1 MSMIDMDYDA
11 IVIGTGFGGLYAI
24 KKLRDELNLKV
35 RAFDKAAEVGG
46 TWFWNKYPGA
56 LSDSETHLYRYCWEK
71 DLLQTFDIKNKYI
84 NGPDVFN
91 YLKAVADKHDL
102 RKNIEFNTG
111 INSAHFDELN
121 NQWIVTTDKGDVF
134 RARFLITALGLLSAP
149 NLPKIKG
156 IENFKGELYHTSRW
170 PENAEMSGKRVAV
183 IGTGSTGVQVI
194 TSLAPKVKHL
204 TVLQRSAQYTVPIG
218 NSQLSEQEVKTIRNN
233 YEKIWDQVWN
243 SALGFGLNETDRPT
257 FSVTPEERKAIFED
271 AWQKGGGFRFMFET
285 FGDIATNMEA
295 NIEAQ
300 NFIKNKIAEIVK
312 DPEIAK
318 KLMPKDLYAKRP
330 LCDSGYYAVF
340 NRDNVTLED
349 VKSNPIQEIT
359 EQGVRL
365 TDGKFIELDVL
376 ICATGFDAV
385 DGNYIRMDIRG
396 RNGLEMKDYW
406 KEGPSSYLGIT
417 VANYPNMFMVLGP
430 NGPFT
435 NLPPSIETQV
445 EWISDFIQFAQE
457 QNIESIEAPA
467 IEEEKWT
474 QVCADIAA
482 QTLFPKA
489 ESWIFGANI
498 PGKKNTVYFYMGGL
512 KEYRSVLA
520 QARLNNFSNFK
531 LKAKSHSKESV
542 VAS

>member
-1 MSMIDMDYDA
+1 MSMTDMNYDA

-24 KKLRDELNLKV
+24 KKLRDELNLSV
-35 RAFDKAAEVGG
+35 RAFDKATEVGG

-170 PENAEMSGKRVAV
+170 PEHVDVSEKRVAV

-194 TSLAPKVKHL
+194 TSIAPKVKHL

-218 NSQLSEQEVKTIRNN
+218 NSQLSEQEVKNIRDN
-233 YEKIWDQVWN
+233 YEKIWDHVWN

-285 FGDIATNMEA
+285 FGDIATNMDA

-300 NFIKNKIAEIVK
+300 NFVKNKISEIVK
-312 DPEIAK
+312 DSETAQ

-359 EQGVRL
+359 EKGVLL
-365 TDGKFIELDVL
+365 TDGKFIELDML

-396 RNGLEMKDYW
+396 RNSLEMKDYW
-406 KEGPSSYLGIT
+406 KEGPSSYLGVT

-445 EWISDFIQFAQE
+445 EWISDVIQYAQE
-457 QNIESIEAPA
+457 HKIEAIEAPES
-467 IEEEKWT
+467 EEKKWT
-474 QVCADIAA
+474 QLCADIAA

-512 KEYRSVLA
+512 KEYRSVLT
-520 QARLNNFSNFK
+520 QVRLNNFSNFK
-531 LKAKSHSKESV
+531 LTAKLHSKESV
-542 VAS
+542 VAL

>member
-71 DLLQTFDIKNKYI
+71 DLLQAFDIKNKYI

-406 KEGPSSYLGIT
+406 KEGPSSYLGVT

-435 NLPPSIETQV
+435 NLPPSIESQV
-445 EWISDFIQFAQE
+445 EWISDFIQYVQE
-457 QNIESIEAPA
+457 QNIESIEAPV
-467 IEEEKWT
+467 IEEEKWS

-520 QARLNNFSNFK
+520 QVRLNNFSNFK
-531 LKAKSHSKESV
+531 LTAKSHSKESV

>member
-35 RAFDKAAEVGG
+35 RAFDKATEVGG

-71 DLLQTFDIKNKYI
+71 ELLQTFDIKNKYI

-156 IENFKGELYHTSRW
+156 IEKFKGELYHTSRW
-170 PENAEMSGKRVAV
+170 PEHVDVSGKRVAV

-194 TSLAPKVKHL
+194 TSIAPKVKHL

-218 NSQLSEQEVKTIRNN
+218 NSQLSEQEVKNIRDN
-233 YEKIWDQVWN
+233 YEQIWDQVWN

-285 FGDIATNMEA
+285 FGDIATNMDA

-300 NFIKNKIAEIVK
+300 NFVKNKIIEIVK
-312 DPEIAK
+312 DPETAQ

-340 NRDNVTLED
+340 NRENVTLED

-359 EQGVRL
+359 EKGVLL
-365 TDGKFIELDVL
+365 TDGKFIELDML

-396 RNGLEMKDYW
+396 RNGLEIKDYW
-406 KEGPSSYLGIT
+406 KEGPSSYLGVT

-435 NLPPSIETQV
+435 NLPPSIESQV
-445 EWISDFIQFAQE
+445 EWISDFIQYAQE
-457 QNIESIEAPA
+457 QDIESIEAPV
-467 IEEEKWT
+467 IEEEKWS

-520 QARLNNFSNFK
+520 QVRLNNFSNFK
-531 LKAKSHSKESV
+531 LAAKSHSKESV

>member
-1 MSMIDMDYDA
+1 MSMTDMNYDA

-24 KKLRDELNLKV
+24 KKLRDELNLSV
-35 RAFDKAAEVGG
+35 RAFDKATEVGG

-71 DLLQTFDIKNKYI
+71 ELLQEFDIKNKYI

-121 NQWIVTTDKGDVF
+121 NQWVVTTDKGDVF
-134 RARFLITALGLLSAP
+134 RSRFLVTALGLLSAP

-170 PENAEMSGKRVAV
+170 PEHVDVSEKRVAV

-194 TSLAPKVKHL
+194 TSIAPKVKHL

-218 NSQLSEQEVKTIRNN
+218 NSQLSEQEVKNIRDN
-233 YEKIWDQVWN
+233 YEQIWDQVWN

-285 FGDIATNMEA
+285 FGDIATNMDA

-300 NFIKNKIAEIVK
+300 NFVKNKITEIVK
-312 DPEIAK
+312 DPETAQ

-340 NRDNVTLED
+340 NRENVTLED

-359 EQGVRL
+359 EKGVLL
-365 TDGKFIELDVL
+365 TDGKFIELDML

-406 KEGPSSYLGIT
+406 KEGPSSYLGVT

-435 NLPPSIETQV
+435 NLPPSIESQV
-445 EWISDFIQFAQE
+445 EWISDFIQYAQE
-457 QNIESIEAPA
+457 QNIESIEAPV
-467 IEEEKWT
+467 IEEEKWS

-520 QARLNNFSNFK
+520 QVRLNNFSNFK
-531 LKAKSHSKESV
+531 LTAKSHSKESV

>member
-35 RAFDKAAEVGG
+35 RAFDKATEVGG

-71 DLLQTFDIKNKYI
+71 ELLQTFDIKNKYI

-121 NQWIVTTDKGDVF
+121 NKWIVTTDKGDVF

-156 IENFKGELYHTSRW
+156 IEKFKGELYHTSRW
-170 PENAEMSGKRVAV
+170 PEHVDVSGKRVAV

-194 TSLAPKVKHL
+194 TSIAPKVKHL

-218 NSQLSEQEVKTIRNN
+218 NSQLSEQEVKNIRDN
-233 YEKIWDQVWN
+233 YEQIWDQVWN

-285 FGDIATNMEA
+285 FGDIATNMDA

-300 NFIKNKIAEIVK
+300 NFVKNKIIEIVK
-312 DPEIAK
+312 DPETAQ

-340 NRDNVTLED
+340 NRENVTLED

-359 EQGVRL
+359 EKGVLL
-365 TDGKFIELDVL
+365 TDGKFIELDML

-396 RNGLEMKDYW
+396 RNGLEIKDYW
-406 KEGPSSYLGIT
+406 KEGPSSYLGVT

-435 NLPPSIETQV
+435 NLPPSIESQV
-445 EWISDFIQFAQE
+445 EWISDFIQYAQE
-457 QNIESIEAPA
+457 QNIESIEAPV
-467 IEEEKWT
+467 IEEEKWS

-520 QARLNNFSNFK
+520 QVRLNNFSNFK
-531 LKAKSHSKESV
+531 LAAKSHSKESV

>member
-35 RAFDKAAEVGG
+35 RAFDKATEVGG

-71 DLLQTFDIKNKYI
+71 ELLQTFDIKNKYI

-156 IENFKGELYHTSRW
+156 IEKFKGELYHTSRW
-170 PENAEMSGKRVAV
+170 PEHVDVSGKRVAV

-194 TSLAPKVKHL
+194 TSIAPKVKHL

-218 NSQLSEQEVKTIRNN
+218 NSQLSEQEVKNIRDN
-233 YEKIWDQVWN
+233 YEQIWDQVWN

-285 FGDIATNMEA
+285 FGDIATNMDA

-300 NFIKNKIAEIVK
+300 NFVKNKITEIVK
-312 DPEIAK
+312 DPETAQ

-340 NRDNVTLED
+340 NRENVTLED

-359 EQGVRL
+359 EKGVLL
-365 TDGKFIELDVL
+365 TDGKFIELDML

-396 RNGLEMKDYW
+396 RNGLEIKDYW
-406 KEGPSSYLGIT
+406 KEGPSSYLGVT

-435 NLPPSIETQV
+435 NLPPSIESQV
-445 EWISDFIQFAQE
+445 EWISDFIQYAQE
-457 QNIESIEAPA
+457 QNIESIEAPV
-467 IEEEKWT
+467 IEEEKWS

-520 QARLNNFSNFK
+520 QVRLNNFSNFK
-531 LKAKSHSKESV
+531 LAAKSHSKESV